1 LESNFQLINTI
12 ESIIKMRRILIMK
25 VTKEMTIGEVIR
37 TNPQAA
43 QILMSFGM
51 GCLGCPSSQA
61 ETLEEAS
68 MVHGINI
75 DDLLNALNQ
84 E

>member
-1 LESNFQLINTI
+1 
-12 ESIIKMRRILIMK
+12 MK
-25 VTKEMTIGEVIR
+25 ISKDMTIGQVIR
-37 TNPQAA
+37 INPKAV

-51 GCLGCPSSQA
+51 GCMGCPSSQA

-75 DDLLNALNQ
+75 DRLLAAINQ

>member
-1 LESNFQLINTI
+1 
-12 ESIIKMRRILIMK
+12 MK
-25 VTKEMTIGEVIR
+25 ITKEMTIGQVIR
-37 TNPQAA
+37 ANPEAA

-51 GCLGCPSSQA
+51 GCIGCPYSQD

-75 DDLLNALNQ
+75 DNLLVALNK